1 MSTFTSSEFRKALG
15 NYATGVAIISVCV
28 ADGDPVGITANS
40 FASVSLDPP
49 LVLWSVD
56 KSSSQCDT
64 FVNCEYFAVHILQED
79 QQQLARTFSD
89 DDADK
94 FNGLVIERG
103 VADLPLISE
112 CSAVLQCKVANVYEE
127 GDHFILIGRVVD
139 VRVEGADPLIF
150 FSGAYTT
157 LQS

>member
-1 MSTFTSSEFRKALG
+1 MSTFTSREFRKALG
-15 NYATGVAIISVCV
+15 NYATGVAIISARV

-56 KSSSQCDT
+56 KSSSQCDV

-89 DDADK
+89 DDAEK

-112 CSAVLQCKVANVYEE
+112 CSPVLQCKVANVYEE

-150 FSGAYTT
+150 FSGTYTT

>member
-1 MSTFTSSEFRKALG
+1 MSTFTSSEFRQALG
-15 NYATGVAIISVCV
+15 NYATGVAIISARV
-28 ADGDPVGITANS
+28 ADGDLVGITANS

-56 KSSSQCDT
+56 KSSSQCDV

-79 QQQLARTFSD
+79 QQQLARMFSD

-112 CSAVLQCKVANVYEE
+112 CSVVLQCKVAKVYEE
-127 GDHFILIGRVVD
+127 GDHFILVGEVVD
-139 VRVEGADPLIF
+139 VRAENVDPLVF
-150 FSGAYTT
+150 FSGSYTR